1 MVVDYVNPTFSIPT
15 AAKMYQISVD
25 GGKTYQDV
33 VSEEKDE
40 NGNTVEKWIEIDY
53 YALNKM
59 SHEADEDVDENFTFG
74 IHANPIALKFR
85 RKTEYDGDND
95 IYKGLKVYKILVND
109 VSVFDEDDLGENVL
123 KTGTQKQNEDGNYL
137 SGRYA
142 AYVDQS
148 KKYGNEDYT
157 VGITSGGLNF
167 SDFKIESIK
176 NTKIQMVFYVRGLR
190 CPIKVK
196 GGSYYSTNPSGCSA
210 TIYVT
215 GDTSES
221 NDSFTT
227 KETVVYV
234 GAGQEN
240 LYLRARV
247 DWSAGDGFQ
256 QTGDYRFRYSYQKLD
271 ILGQETYGNYGA
283 RDAYTEKI
291 PIKDIVWTADPEIH
305 VLFTNPAGCK
315 FSGKSGGEYLYFYNF
330 KLSAIGNTR
339 V

>member
-1 MVVDYVNPTFSIPT
+1 
-15 AAKMYQISVD
+15 MYQISVD

-33 VSEEKDE
+33 VSEEIDE

-59 SHEADEDVDENFTFG
+59 SHETDEDADKDFTFG

-85 RKTEYDGDND
+85 RKEEYKND
-95 IYKGLKVYKILVND
+95 DDAYKGLKVYKILVND
-109 VSVFDEDDLGENVL
+109 ASVFDENDLGENVL
-123 KTGTQKQNEDGNYL
+123 KTGTQKQGEDGNYL

-148 KKYGNEDYT
+148 KNYGTKGYT

-190 CPIKVK
+190 CPIKIK
-196 GGSYYSTNPSGCSA
+196 GGSYRSTNPAGCSA
-210 TIYVT
+210 YVYVST
-215 GDTSES
+215 NTSEG

-227 KETVVYV
+227 HETIAYV
-234 GAGQEN
+234 NAGQKK
-240 LYLRARV
+240 LTLRARV
-247 DWSAGDGFQ
+247 DWTAGDGFQ
-256 QTGDYRFRYSYQKLD
+256 QIGDYDFRYQYQKLD
-271 ILGQETYGNYGA
+271 ILGQTTSALYGA
-283 RDAYTEKI
+283 RDAYNVTLDI
-291 PIKDIVWTADPEIH
+291 NDIVWTADPEIH
-305 VLFTNPAGCK
+305 VLFAAPASYY
-315 FSGKSGGEYLYFYNF
+315 FAGKSGGEYLYFSNF
-330 KLSAIGNTR
+330 VLTAIGNTR